1 MSHELV
7 SGRAGIRTC
16 LPEATVLLSLPQFL
30 FTGEEAEAGS
40 ETQAGHWISVHGSTI
55 GGWQIIKLLQMQNAN
70 EDLDS
75 SVQAVVGHEDIGK
88 TMTRNCPTNMS

>member
-16 LPEATVLLSLPQFL
+16 LPEATVLPSLPQFL
-30 FTGEEAEAGS
+30 FTGEGAEAGS
-40 ETQAGHWISVHGSTI
+40 ETRAGHRISVHGSTM
-55 GGWQIIKLLQMQNAN
+55 GGWRRIKLLQMQHAN
-70 EDLDS
+70 KDLDP